1 MQNRN
6 TEEKTGSESDDASDE
21 ESLSESPLEDSEA
34 ASVFSK
40 ACPAKS
46 ARFNGLLARMS
57 KNSSWISH
65 SSQNVNPLDLYSTR
79 LMWLPLIARHTHN
92 THTHTHTHTHDGII
106 VDAWSCAKSFCSHD
120 SWRSGKTCKQASWS
134 PWIASYVS
142 YLTGPNNYFGE
153 VIQGGH
159 QANLSRSDSWVA
171 ANLFGLWQSQRPK
184 LKYRLLHHRKRWAKT
199 NMFDR

>member
-46 ARFNGLLARMS
+46 GRFNGLLACMS

-79 LMWLPLIARHTHN
+79 LMWLPLVAR
-92 THTHTHTHTHDGII
+92 HTHTHTTASLLMHGHVPRAFAATTLGDP
-106 VDAWSCAKSFCSHD
+106 
-120 SWRSGKTCKQASWS
+120 GKHVNKLLDH
-134 PWIASYVS
+134 P
-142 YLTGPNNYFGE
+142 
-153 VIQGGH
+153 
-159 QANLSRSDSWVA
+159 
-171 ANLFGLWQSQRPK
+171 GLH
-184 LKYRLLHHRKRWAKT
+184 L
-199 NMFDR
+199 MFRT